1 MPFPMSR
8 KAAGITP
15 YVPGEQPA
23 QGRYIKLN
31 TNENPYPPSPKAVR
45 AITQAAEGPLGLYPP
60 PGCEALRSA
69 IAQVEG
75 VQPDQVFVGNGSD
88 EVLAMIFLA
97 FFDPQSP
104 IAFPDVTYSFYPVY
118 AHLYDIAYRAIPLLA
133 DWRLDLAAM
142 RDFPGDLI
150 FPNPNA
156 PTACYAPLEDVEGL
170 LRARPGRMVVV
181 DEAYIAFGGRSATAL
196 LDRYENL
203 LVVRTLSKSHA
214 LAGLRVGYAIGS
226 PACVSALERIKN
238 SFNSYTLDRLALAG
252 ATAAVLDVEHTRA
265 SCEKIA
271 ATREWF
277 SGELTRMGFEMPA
290 SMANFVFPRHPDHPG
305 EELFTRLREQ
315 GVLVRHFAAPRTQ
328 DHLRITIGTDA
339 DMRRV
344 TELLGRIVG

>member
-31 TNENPYPPSPKAVR
+31 TNENPYPPSPKAVQAIAR
-45 AITQAAEGPLGLYPP
+45 AAQGPLGLYPP
-60 PGCEALRSA
+60 PGCEALKAA

-75 VQPDQVFVGNGSD
+75 VRPDQVFVGNGSD

-97 FFDPQSP
+97 FFDPGSP

-118 AHLYDIAYRAIPLLA
+118 AHLYGIDFRAIPLRE

-156 PTACYAPLEDVEGL
+156 PTACYAPLEDVQQL
-170 LRARPGRMVVV
+170 LRARAGRMVVV
-181 DEAYIAFGGRSATAL
+181 DEAYIAFGGQSATAL
-196 LDRYENL
+196 LDQYENL

-226 PACVSALERIKN
+226 PACISALERVKN
-238 SFNSYTLDRLALAG
+238 SFNSYTLDQLALAG
-252 ATAAVLDVEHTRA
+252 ATAAVLDVDYTRA
-265 SCEKIA
+265 NCQRIV
-271 ATREWF
+271 ATRTWF
-277 SGELTRMGFEMPA
+277 SQRLLQMGFEMPA
-290 SMANFVFPRHPDHPG
+290 SMANFVFPRHRDHPG
-305 EELFTRLREQ
+305 AELFARLREG
-315 GVLVRHFAAPRTQ
+315 GVLVRHFAAKRTE

-339 DMRRV
+339 DMHQV
-344 TELLGRIVG
+344 AELLGRIVG